1 MIKKKIVWQ
10 AEVFTLIMPLGAGET
25 FRAPVGFVFD
35 PHEAFILGSRVYPDG
50 TDDSACLLAALE
62 EAIFTYGVNPTD
74 VCVLFGK
81 EKVLQPLAAK
91 VGFTLVL
98 CDELREL
105 AAAKREL
112 AEQMRGA
119 LSLAN

>member
-10 AEVFTLIMPLGAGET
+10 AEVVTLIMPLGAGET
-25 FRAPVGFVFD
+25 FRALVGFVFD
-35 PHEAFILGSRVYPDG
+35 PHEPFILGSRCYPAG
-50 TDDSACLLAALE
+50 TPESACLLAAVE
-62 EAIFTYGVNPTD
+62 EAIFSYGVNPTD
-74 VCVLFGK
+74 VCVRYGK
-81 EKVLQPLAAK
+81 HKVLESLAAK

-112 AEQMRGA
+112 AAQMRGA
-119 LSLAN
+119 LSVAE